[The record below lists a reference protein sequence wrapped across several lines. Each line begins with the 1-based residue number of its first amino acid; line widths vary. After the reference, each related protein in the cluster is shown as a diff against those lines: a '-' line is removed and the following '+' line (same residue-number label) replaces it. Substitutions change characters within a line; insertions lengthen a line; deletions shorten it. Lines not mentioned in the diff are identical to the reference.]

1 MARKSPVSQMGPTM
15 EALTWGPGALHHR
28 PEAVIGAVEAG
39 AGQVVHAGVHDDEM
53 LGVAGLGVEHLGH
66 QDAGVAHQHPPGL
79 QDEGA
84 LEALQVFQDLLPVL
98 VRVGRRLVVVLNP
111 QAAAQV
117 QVADAGCP
125 GPGGG
130 RSTL

>member
-1 MARKSPVSQMGPTM
+1 MTATISPGCKGGHEAVLGQKIPGLADGTHNGGLDLGMGP
-15 EALTWGPGALHHR
+15 LHHR
-28 PEAVIGAVEAG
+28 PQAVIRAVEAG

-84 LEALQVFQDLLPVL
+84 LE
-98 VRVGRRLVVVLNP
+98 
-111 QAAAQV
+111 
-117 QVADAGCP
+117 
-125 GPGGG
+125 GP
-130 RSTL
+130 